1 MNILILTP
9 LYKIS
14 GRESLE
20 RNTEVIH
27 HFAKYWV
34 NEPDVNVQVVNT
46 YLNPGRNLLF
56 LLKKGEL
63 KKYFTPF
70 DYEVDGI
77 KVHLVEVQQIPF
89 QNKFW
94 KFQNKTICKAIE
106 DVTKTFK
113 PDVILA
119 HFPVRYTG
127 VIDSV
132 CGNVPKIAVM
142 HYTDLWISQ
151 KHMYQVES
159 IGSKFD
165 VTFTRSKS
173 LLEESKKLG
182 IKNLS
187 DFIVY
192 SGVPYAESRRSAD
205 IAFSKDKPVKLL
217 YVGKLIER
225 KHLDYVI
232 KAMGQLKWKKNL
244 MLTVVGEGPEK
255 QRFEELS
262 KKYGIEG
269 QVRFIGKL
277 TREEVYRAMD
287 DADIFIMPS
296 VEETLGLVY
305 LEAMM
310 NGCLTVGTKGE
321 GIDGIIEDGKNGFL
335 VDPGSEKSVVETL
348 QRILRLPNDEIQ
360 QISLAATETG
370 KVFNEPDMAKRYLN
384 KIRQLVREKG
394 GNA

>member
-1 MNILILTP
+1 MPIVEKFVP
-9 LYKIS
+9 
-14 GRESLE
+14 
-20 RNTEVIH
+20 
-27 HFAKYWV
+27 
-34 NEPDVNVQVVNT
+34 
-46 YLNPGRNLLF
+46 NL
-56 LLKKGEL
+56 
-63 KKYFTPF
+63 
-70 DYEVDGI
+70 
-77 KVHLVEVQQIPF
+77 
-89 QNKFW
+89 
-94 KFQNKTICKAIE
+94 
-106 DVTKTFK
+106 
-113 PDVILA
+113 
-119 HFPVRYTG
+119 
-127 VIDSV
+127 
-132 CGNVPKIAVM
+132 
-142 HYTDLWISQ
+142 
-151 KHMYQVES
+151 
-159 IGSKFD
+159 
-165 VTFTRSKS
+165 
-173 LLEESKKLG
+173 
-182 IKNLS
+182 
-187 DFIVY
+187 
-192 SGVPYAESRRSAD
+192 
-205 IAFSKDKPVKLL
+205 
-217 YVGKLIER
+217 
-225 KHLDYVI
+225 
-232 KAMGQLKWKKNL
+232 
-244 MLTVVGEGPEK
+244 GPEK

-277 TREEVYRAMD
+277 TREEVYRAMG